1 MSALSRRLSRLALW
15 FSAAG
20 LVAMTGIIGWQ
31 VFARYLLGNSPA
43 WAEQAALF
51 LMLWFILFAAA
62 AGVREGFHIRLS
74 LLQDSIAPAR
84 RRRVALLCHAIVAA
98 FGLAMAGG
106 GALLVGE
113 TWQHVIPTLGLSR
126 GLAYVPLAAS
136 GALIVFFAL
145 EHLVAT
151 WRGREVEPQWS

>member
-1 MSALSRRLSRLALW
+1 MSALSRLLSRLSLW

-31 VFARYLLGNSPA
+31 VLARYILGDAPA

-74 LLQDSIAPAR
+74 LLQDSLSEKR
-84 RRRVALLCHAIVAA
+84 RKIILLLCHGVVGA
-98 FGLAMAGG
+98 FGVGMATGG
-106 GALLVGE
+106 WQLIAE
-113 TWQHVIPTLGLSR
+113 TWQHTIPTLGLSR
-126 GLAYVPLAAS
+126 GLAYIPLMIA
-136 GALIVFFAL
+136 GALITFFAG
-145 EHLVAT
+145 EQMVAE
-151 WRGREVEPQWS
+151 WRDQKVDPLWS